1 MLPLRYAR
9 RWQIAGILV
18 LIGVLVA
25 ELSPALPDLQLSKV
39 LTDKWLHGL
48 TFAFL
53 TVWFSGQYGRHSYWR
68 LAFGMLAF
76 AALIEVCQR
85 MLTYRSAETMDL
97 VADAVGVAAGLVI
110 AWVGAGGWSLRF
122 ENWLQLRQ

>member
-1 MLPLRYAR
+1 
-9 RWQIAGILV
+9 
-18 LIGVLVA
+18 
-25 ELSPALPDLQLSKV
+25 
-39 LTDKWLHGL
+39 
-48 TFAFL
+48 
-53 TVWFSGQYGRHSYWR
+53 
-68 LAFGMLAF
+68 
-76 AALIEVCQR
+76 